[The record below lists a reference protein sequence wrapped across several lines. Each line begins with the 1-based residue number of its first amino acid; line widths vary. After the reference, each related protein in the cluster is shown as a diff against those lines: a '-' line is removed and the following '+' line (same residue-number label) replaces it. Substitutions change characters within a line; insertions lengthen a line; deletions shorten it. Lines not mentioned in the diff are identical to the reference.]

1 MVYRAGFKLFAG
13 DIDESWIKSDGRL
26 MSTGSSSSLSNCE
39 SVLDLF
45 SSD

>member
-1 MVYRAGFKLFAG
+1 MVDSEGFRIFAG
-13 DIDESWIKSDGRL
+13 DIEESWIKRDGRL
-26 MSTGSSSSLSNCE
+26 ISTGSSSLSNCE